1 MKCLQF
7 KLHLCVI
14 HHGTGAEQQR
24 SAGTICHVCS
34 VPINNDDLGYSEENY
49 RSGSANNI
57 QQETRARLRM
67 IILLRI

>member
-1 MKCLQF
+1 M
-7 KLHLCVI
+7 
-14 HHGTGAEQQR
+14 R
-24 SAGTICHVCS
+24 SAGTICDVCS